1 MPIPMADVPRWYA
14 ERMPKDAVAIR
25 HGADTLTWEQLER
38 GANRRARAFAAR
50 GVKPGDFVAIG
61 LPNGNAF
68 FETSFA
74 VWKLGATPT
83 SLSWRLPRG
92 EAAAVLDILKPALVV
107 GGEADWNAPNSV
119 AADFTPEGASDEPI
133 NSPVA
138 RYWKAMTSGGSTGRP
153 KVILDHQPAVVDTI
167 APSPLGMSQG
177 VALLNPGPLYH
188 NAPFIATHLALFAGG
203 SVTGM
208 VKFDAEETLH
218 LIAAH
223 HIQWVNFVP
232 TMMHRIWSLPEAVR
246 NRYDVSSLQIVFH
259 MAAPMPPWL
268 KEKWIDWLGPERI
281 YELYG
286 GTERQ
291 GATIISGV
299 EWLAHKGSVGK
310 IGETARLRII
320 GEDGNDVAPGETG
333 EIYFLPNEGAGSTY
347 HYLGAEPKRRPD
359 GWESLGD
366 IGRLD
371 AEGYLYLGDRL
382 ADMILRGGANIYPA
396 EIEAAVVAHPQVSS
410 CVAVGLPDP
419 EFGQRVHAI
428 LELNR
433 GTDAQ
438 SVIDGMGG
446 FLADQLSRY
455 KHPESFEIVDVSP
468 RDDAGKVRRTLLRDE
483 RAAWLKDGRAFR
495 IMPSYMAAKRSSG

>member
-1 MPIPMADVPRWYA
+1 MLIPIADVPRWYA
-14 ERMPKDAVAIR
+14 ERKPKDAVAIS
-25 HGADTLTWEQLER
+25 HGDDTLTWEQLER

-61 LPNGNAF
+61 LPNSNAF
-68 FETSFA
+68 FETTFA
-74 VWKLGATPT
+74 VWKCGATPT

-92 EAAAVLDILKPALVV
+92 EAAAVLEILKPALVV
-107 GGEADWNAPNSV
+107 GGEADWNAPNSLP
-119 AADFTPEGASDEPI
+119 ADFVPEGFSDEPL
-133 NSPVA
+133 NNPVA

-153 KVILDHQPAVVDTI
+153 KVILDHGPAVVET
-167 APSPLGMSQG
+167 AAEQMLGIPPG
-177 VALLNPGPLYH
+177 VSLLNPGPLYH
-188 NAPFIATHLALFAGG
+188 NAPFILSHMGLFAGG
-203 SVTGM
+203 RVTGM
-208 VKFDAEETLH
+208 VKLDAEEALR
-218 LIAAH
+218 LIERNRV
-223 HIQWVNFVP
+223 QWVNFVP
-232 TMMHRIWSLPEAVR
+232 TMMHRIWALPEEVR
-246 NRYDVSSLQIVFH
+246 NAHDLSSLQIVFH

-268 KEKWIDWLGPERI
+268 KEKWIAWFGPEKI

-291 GATIISGV
+291 GATVISGV
-299 EWLAHKGSVGK
+299 EWLAHRGSVGR
-310 IGETARLRII
+310 IGETSRLRII

-333 EIYFLPNEGAGSTY
+333 EIYFLPNDGAGSTY

-371 AEGYLYLGDRL
+371 ADGYLYLGDRL

-396 EIEAAVVAHPQVSS
+396 EVEAAVMAHPHVRS
-410 CVAVGLPDP
+410 CVVVGLPDA

-428 LELNR
+428 LELA
-433 GTDAQ
+433 GDAEAQ

-455 KHPESFEIVDVSP
+455 KHPESFEIVAVGP
-468 RDDAGKVRRTLLRDE
+468 RDDSGKVRRTLLRDE
-483 RAAWLKDGRAFR
+483 RAAWLREGRVFR
-495 IMPSYMAAKRSSG
+495 IMPSRGPAKRVD